1 MAALGLADQ
10 RLLKTI
16 PVLANRAD
24 LLSQALELANRETE
38 NATALN
44 EEAAKAFESEK
55 RSQAKFAV

>member
-1 MAALGLADQ
+1 VP
-10 RLLKTI
+10 I

-24 LLSQALELANRETE
+24 LLAQALELANRETE